1 MNPALEGRE
10 RGHPMQEQ
18 EASAGEADVTAIW
31 VVGEPND
38 LVYAEV
44 LEILFGPDSD
54 DLAA

>member
-1 MNPALEGRE
+1 
-10 RGHPMQEQ
+10 MQDQ
-18 EASAGEADVTAIW
+18 EASKEADVTAIW
-31 VVGEPND
+31 TVTEPND